1 MSKKG
6 STRPSAL
13 GLVDLFLTF
22 FIDCVHIYVPKGV
35 FWGSTSRPHIGDM
48 VMSLFFTLGVH
59 RSWLSS
65 LLMEHFQFDWTILLT
80 SSHGFHRPV
89 QHMKFNKS
97 KVGRHHPKGGKQVNG
112 QKQRDGE
119 QYTELNDDKIMIWSE
134 WSDEAQTALS
144 YMNILF
150 SDGHV
155 YKRIAWRLC
164 LRKWFLSPDL
174 WFEAM
179 TATAVSCDLPYLEQR
194 QAETTGLSGPWLWL
208 LSPPSSPSPPFS
220 PFPPPPPSSSDN
232 SIVNILP
239 CWIIH

>member
-1 MSKKG
+1 M
-6 STRPSAL
+6 
-13 GLVDLFLTF
+13 
-22 FIDCVHIYVPKGV
+22 I
-35 FWGSTSRPHIGDM
+35 WGSTSRPHIGDM

-59 RSWLSS
+59 CSWLSS

-80 SSHGFHRPV
+80 SSHGFHRPA

-134 WSDEAQTALS
+134 WSDGAQTALS
-144 YMNILF
+144 YYMTYMDILF
-150 SDGHV
+150 S
-155 YKRIAWRLC
+155 KRIAWRLC

-194 QAETTGLSGPWLWL
+194 QAETTGRSGPWLWL

-220 PFPPPPPSSSDN
+220 PFPPPPPSSSLPDWQLN
-232 SIVNILP
+232 WQYILP
-239 CWIIH
+239 CLHIH